1 MKKAI
6 SLMVATLIYI
16 LSFQAVP
23 LFADDSKDVILVL
36 DTSLSMV
43 GYGGK
48 NIFDRVKGSIAKYI
62 DKLEDGDRVTF
73 MTFDTKIRVYPTVL
87 VDDDNDRDILKKYIL
102 MTEARGQWTHTFRMI
117 QGVFKEAD
125 DLKKT
130 DDEDRQTVIVV
141 MTDGIDDPP
150 PGFVREKF
158 SIEEIA
164 SKYSGKNWWVY
175 LINFKDIKKSGKAE
189 KIQKELKAERK
200 ITKELAKVTEH
211 VKIIES
217 DKPEQAIEE
226 SLPDEVR
233 KTEEA
238 TSFNVFP
245 WIIALLVIGLAGLI
259 IVVLKKL
266 AEVKVSGKLEY
277 WNNEVLK
284 PYIENFDMTRF
295 MDKQIVIGKGV
306 GCHLNL
312 RDFEIRTPFAIRAV
326 RHEKE
331 IKLEIQHAQDT
342 AVEFKNRESGGFLQD
357 GDIFQVNNYTF
368 KYIKTQ

>member
-1 MKKAI
+1 M
-6 SLMVATLIYI
+6 
-16 LSFQAVP
+16 
-23 LFADDSKDVILVL
+23 
-36 DTSLSMV
+36 
-43 GYGGK
+43 
-48 NIFDRVKGSIAKYI
+48 
-62 DKLEDGDRVTF
+62 
-73 MTFDTKIRVYPTVL
+73 
-87 VDDDNDRDILKKYIL
+87 
-102 MTEARGQWTHTFRMI
+102 
-117 QGVFKEAD
+117 
-125 DLKKT
+125 
-130 DDEDRQTVIVV
+130 
-141 MTDGIDDPP
+141 
-150 PGFVREKF
+150 
-158 SIEEIA
+158 
-164 SKYSGKNWWVY
+164 
-175 LINFKDIKKSGKAE
+175 
-189 KIQKELKAERK
+189 
-200 ITKELAKVTEH
+200 
-211 VKIIES
+211 
-217 DKPEQAIEE
+217 
-226 SLPDEVR
+226 
-233 KTEEA
+233 
-238 TSFNVFP
+238 
-245 WIIALLVIGLAGLI
+245 VIGLAGLI